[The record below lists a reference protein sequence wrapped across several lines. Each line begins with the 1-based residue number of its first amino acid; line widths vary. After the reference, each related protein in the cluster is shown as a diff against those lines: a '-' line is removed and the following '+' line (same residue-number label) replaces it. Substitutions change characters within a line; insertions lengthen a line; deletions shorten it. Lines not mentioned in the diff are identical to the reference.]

1 MVDGFFSC
9 FNHRNSLL
17 LLPPEPDQ
25 ANTSKVMTLEAVVN
39 HSGRFWPN
47 TPQGVTITNVVMN
60 SDPQS
65 VVTGLWRWLQGSGL
79 ERFELL
85 RMGDEWLF
93 RGTILTLSHDAAAEA
108 RYEITCDRS
117 FHTRAANV
125 SVRDAAGKRTLQIA
139 TENGRWY
146 ENGRENKT
154 VVGALDIDL
163 GWSPST
169 NTLPIKRLKLEI
181 GQTSGEFIAAWVRFP
196 ELTLKP
202 LPQEYVRLGNRKYRY
217 SSRSGAFVAEL
228 LVDEHDL
235 VVAYEGF
242 WQRVEAGNKPVD

>member
-1 MVDGFFSC
+1 
-9 FNHRNSLL
+9 
-17 LLPPEPDQ
+17 
-25 ANTSKVMTLEAVVN
+25 
-39 HSGRFWPN
+39 
-47 TPQGVTITNVVMN
+47 MN
-60 SDPQS
+60 SGTKNIS
-65 VVTGLWRWLQGSGL
+65 SGLWRWLQGTGL

-85 RMGDEWLF
+85 RTGDEWLF

-169 NTLPIKRLKLEI
+169 NTLPIRRLGLEI

-202 LPQEYVRLGNRKYRY
+202 LPQEYLRLGNRKYRY
-217 SSRSGAFVAEL
+217 SSRGGAFVAEL

-235 VVAYEGF
+235 VLAYEGF